1 MPADAALRCHS
12 DKAEQLAHAA
22 AGQSERILLL
32 QAAYGRRWRR
42 RM

>member
-22 AGQSERILLL
+22 AGQLE
-32 QAAYGRRWRR
+32 
-42 RM
+42 